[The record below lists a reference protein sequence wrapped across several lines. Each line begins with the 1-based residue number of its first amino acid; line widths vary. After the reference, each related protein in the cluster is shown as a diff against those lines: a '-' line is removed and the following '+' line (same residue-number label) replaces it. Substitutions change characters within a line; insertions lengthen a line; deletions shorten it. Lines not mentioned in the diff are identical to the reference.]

1 MFCKATIAAAL
12 VLALAPHGVAGAE
25 TAAGP
30 GGQFQV
36 YYFEKAA
43 SDDVAGVARLLSDN
57 DTTDDSDENMTTTE
71 SRNMTQEASSTE
83 TASTTEASTTRTGA
97 TSGSERMAST
107 WVAACSAVV
116 LSRSLL

>member
-71 SRNMTQEASSTE
+71 SHNMTKEAT
-83 TASTTEASTTRTGA
+83 TTEASTTRTGA
-97 TSGSERMAST
+97 TSGSERMASA
-107 WVAACSAVV
+107 WVVACSAVV